1 MPERPPV
8 PDAPADR
15 IRIKRIYRA
24 ARVSDGRR
32 ILVDRLWPRGVA
44 KDRARLFDWCKDL
57 APNDA
62 LRRRFHADPDRWED
76 FRARYLAELGQ
87 SDDLV
92 RQIAGYARDG
102 VVTLIYA
109 AKDEDHNNAAVLRDH
124 LVARLR
130 QERRDDD

>member
-44 KDRARLFDWCKDL
+44 KDRARLFDWCKDI
-57 APNDA
+57 APSDA
-62 LRRRFHADPDRWED
+62 LRSRFHADPDRWED